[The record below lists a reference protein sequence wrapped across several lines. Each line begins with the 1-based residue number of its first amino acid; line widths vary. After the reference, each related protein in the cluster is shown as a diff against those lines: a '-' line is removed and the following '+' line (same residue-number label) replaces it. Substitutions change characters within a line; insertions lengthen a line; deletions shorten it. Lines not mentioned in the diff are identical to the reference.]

1 MIVLD
6 MAHFHIKKKKG
17 RPYLYVRE
25 IARVAGKPKVVSQ
38 IYIGSPERVA
48 GLVGGSEEAAVRLKV
63 EEFGALWLAHQI
75 SQDVDL
81 VGIVDK
87 EIQRGAQEEGPSVG
101 EYFLYCIW
109 NRMCE
114 STSKNKLAQW
124 YGRTAVQQIRP
135 VDIGELTSQR
145 YWEKWER
152 VSEAALKTI
161 ARRFFE
167 RMWELESPD
176 ADCLLFDTTNY
187 YTFMA
192 SDTPSELA
200 RRGKSKEGRHNL
212 RQIGLGLL
220 VSRDSRLPLYYCV
233 YPGNLHDSRQFEAVM
248 DEMFGVVCG
257 LNKTKQKLTVVI
269 DKGMNSEGNFAW
281 IDEHSRIHF
290 VTTYSTYF
298 AEELAMT
305 SLEVFEP
312 ADTEKN
318 RLLLQKG
325 KGEDRMLVYRAK
337 GEYWGKQRA
346 VVVTYNPTTERK
358 QTYTLDSKLDGIRQ
372 ELLAMRSKV
381 RNKEPH
387 WRKQEAIRERYLR
400 LCERFHVP
408 SDLYALEFSQTA
420 EGLVMSFRKD
430 VVAVE
435 QRRMMFGKNI
445 IITDNMDW
453 TTTAIVE
460 ASIDRWQ
467 VENRFRLSKE
477 DDLVAMRPIR
487 HWTDSKI
494 RCHLFSCVVAMTYL
508 RRIELKLNAAGIHRT
523 AEDVMEDMRH
533 LHSVLLLKDGGR
545 KADRRIEI
553 PTKTQAE
560 VLSAFGFSVN
570 AGGVLHPKN
579 S

>member
-1 MIVLD
+1 
-6 MAHFHIKKKKG
+6 MAHFHIKTKKG

-25 IARVAGKPKVVSQ
+25 IARVGGKPTVVSQ
-38 IYIGSPERVA
+38 VYIGSPEKVA
-48 GLVGGSEEAAVRLKV
+48 GLVSGSGESAIKLRV
-63 EEFGALWLAHQI
+63 EEFGALWLADQI
-75 SQDVDL
+75 SRDIDL
-81 VGIVDK
+81 VGIVDSEVPK
-87 EIQRGAQEEGPSVG
+87 GTQEKGPTVG

-114 STSKNKLAQW
+114 ATSKNKLARW
-124 YGRTAVQQIRP
+124 YERTAIQQIRP
-135 VDIGELTSQR
+135 VSLAELTSQR
-145 YWEKWER
+145 YWEKWDR
-152 VSEAALKTI
+152 VSEAALKKI

-167 RMWELESPD
+167 RIWELESHS

-200 RRGKSKEGRHNL
+200 RRGKNKEGRHNL

-220 VSRDSRLPLYYCV
+220 VSRDSRLPLYYCA

-257 LNKTKQKLTVVI
+257 LDKTKQRLTVVI
-269 DKGMNSEGNFAW
+269 DKGMNSEGNFSW

-298 AEELAMT
+298 ADDLAT
-305 SLEVFEP
+305 TPLDAFDP

-318 RLLLQKG
+318 GRLIEKE
-325 KGEDRMLVYRAK
+325 KEDDRMLVYRTK
-337 GEYWGKQRA
+337 GQYWGKQRA
-346 VVVTYNPTTERK
+346 VVVTFNPVTERK
-358 QTYTLDSKLDGIRQ
+358 QSYTLDSKLEAIRQ
-372 ELLAMRSKV
+372 ELLTMRTKV

-420 EGLVMSFRKD
+420 DGLVMSFRKD

-435 QRRMMFGKNI
+435 RKRSMFGKNI
-445 IITDNMDW
+445 IITDNTDW
-453 TTTAIVE
+453 TTVQIVQ
-460 ASIDRWQ
+460 ASLDRWQ
-467 VENRFRLSKE
+467 VEDRFRLSKE
-477 DDLVAMRPIR
+477 NDLVAMQPIR
-487 HWTDSKI
+487 HWTDGKI

-508 RRIELKLNAAGIHRT
+508 RRIELRLNAAGVHRT
-523 AEDVMEDMRH
+523 VEDVMEDMQH
-533 LHSVLLLKDGGR
+533 LHSVLVMKDGGR
-545 KADRRIEI
+545 KANRQIEI

-560 VLSAFGFSVN
+560 VLSALGFIID
-570 AGGVLHPKN
+570 AGGVLRSKI